1 MRKMKLSTFLE
12 KKKFVLILDDMW
24 SAMDLNTIGSVLSTS
39 LQKKRFLEISSDIG
53 RHVKCNGSQH
63 LQCVESNLTM
73 ISLGKFLF
81 CHNKNAIEKMLTHV
95 HKG

>member
-1 MRKMKLSTFLE
+1 MKLSTFLE

-39 LQKKRFLEISSDIG
+39 LEKKRFLEISSDIG

-63 LQCVESNLTM
+63 SQCVESTVL
-73 ISLGKFLF
+73 IKFDNDNFSKVFILSQ
-81 CHNKNAIEKMLTHV
+81 
-95 HKG
+95 

>member
-1 MRKMKLSTFLE
+1 MKLSTFLE

-63 LQCVESNLTM
+63 LQCVESTVL
-73 ISLGKFLF
+73 IKFDNDNFSKVFILSQ
-81 CHNKNAIEKMLTHV
+81 
-95 HKG
+95 